1 MTDPQRVVLGEGR
14 TASRVVF
21 PPPAGDLV
29 GETAGF
35 LVTHPGA
42 DGEPCLSPSGHFIPT
57 HSESP
62 VRWTIDSMQ
71 PLTLS
76 PSLACRVCGDHGFI
90 REGRWVPA

>member
-1 MTDPQRVVLGEGR
+1 MTQQVVLGEGR

-21 PPPAGDLV
+21 PPAAGNLV

-42 DGEPCLSPSGHFIPT
+42 DGQPCLSPSGHFIPT
-57 HSESP
+57 HAESA
-62 VRWTIDSMQ
+62 VRWTIESMQ